1 MPIQPVSKVQP
12 TNPVHNYKLKTVD
25 MAEYKRI
32 KADVE
37 KHQPD
42 AEASFDRMNQVL
54 AKVFPWIIV
63 LSIIYLA
70 VQLSRALINGWL
82 P

>member
-1 MPIQPVSKVQP
+1 MRVARVTPITQGYYRKAARHKV
-12 TNPVHNYKLKTVD
+12 VD
-25 MAEYKRI
+25 ITTYRRI

-42 AEASFDRMNQVL
+42 AEASFNRMSQVL
-54 AKVFPWIIV
+54 IKAFPWFMV
-63 LSIIYLA
+63 MVVIYLA

>member
-1 MPIQPVSKVQP
+1 MRVQPIQPIP
-12 TNPVHNYKLKTVD
+12 RTHNRKPKTVD
-25 MAEYKRI
+25 IDTYRRI
-32 KADVE
+32 KAEVE
-37 KHQPD
+37 EHQPD
-42 AEASFDRMNQVL
+42 AEEWFDRVDQMMEK
-54 AKVFPWIIV
+54 AWPWIIV

>member
-1 MPIQPVSKVQP
+1 
-12 TNPVHNYKLKTVD
+12 

-32 KADVE
+32 KANVE
-37 KHQPD
+37 EHQPD
-42 AEASFDRMNQVL
+42 AEEWFARVDRFMT
-54 AKVFPWIIV
+54 KIFPWVIV